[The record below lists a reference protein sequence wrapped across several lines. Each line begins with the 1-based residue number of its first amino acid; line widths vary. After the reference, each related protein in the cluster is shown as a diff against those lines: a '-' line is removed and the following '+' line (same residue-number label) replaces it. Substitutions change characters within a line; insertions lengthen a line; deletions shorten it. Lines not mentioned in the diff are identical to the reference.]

1 MIGET
6 AAKMLMARIT
16 SPNGVHA
23 EQAAVLPVSLVIRE
37 STAAP
42 YSTKAW

>member
-6 AAKMLMARIT
+6 AAQMLMARIET
-16 SPNGVHA
+16 TQEEHMQHA
-23 EQAAVLPVSLVIRE
+23 ADLPVSLVIRE

-42 YSTKAW
+42 Q